1 MPTVARRVLPTV
13 VAVLLLFAL
22 TLPPAGAVPSPTAA
36 AGTLQFY
43 GGEVRAIAQ
52 LGNTI
57 YVGGRFTPS
66 ATARPPSTGPTWSPS
81 TRPPASW

>member
-13 VAVLLLFAL
+13 AAVLLLFAL

-36 AGTLQFY
+36 GGTLQFY

-57 YVGGRFTPS
+57 YVGGSFTAVGNGTPS
-66 ATARPPSTGPTWSPS
+66 VNRPTWSPS

>member
-36 AGTLQFY
+36 GTLQFY

-52 LGNTI
+52 LGTPS
-57 YVGGRFTPS
+57 TSAAASPPS

>member
-52 LGNTI
+52 LGTPS
-57 YVGGRFTPS
+57 TSAAASPPS